1 MSASQSRSRASDRH
15 RPRMVAGH
23 SASHSAGHSA
33 GQAGGPECRP
43 GSRTRQFRQ
52 REQGPFPARLVDT
65 TGTYSAGPTGPKE
78 TAMSTE
84 LHHPP
89 SSPQTDAQA
98 THAQHPMPHHG
109 HHGDHAQ
116 HGHHVPDAAAH
127 HDDHQA
133 EAPRRPW
140 TVLALMLGAQVMVVL
155 DVSVVNVALPSIASD
170 LHLSSSDYQWAV
182 TAYVL
187 LSGGFLLLGGRMAD
201 LFDRRKMFLTGL
213 AVFTLGSLVSGFA
226 GSALMLILARGA
238 QGAGAAM
245 LTPAAMSIVMT
256 SYAGRQRAT
265 ALGLWGTVASM
276 GIAAGVLFGG
286 ILTTVFD
293 WRAVFFINVPV
304 GAVVL
309 AGVLTK
315 VPPMPNTSGQ
325 AHGIKRLDL
334 AGALTLVTGLLAL
347 VYAVESTTSHGWTA
361 TQTLIAAGAAVVLL
375 STFVMNERKVAA
387 PIVPP
392 ATWKIR
398 SLVSASV
405 VMAGVTGAVVGAI
418 FMSSLY
424 LQQVLGASAL
434 IAGLE
439 FLPLAA
445 FITASAAVASKA
457 LPHLGAKKL
466 IIIGLVIAA
475 AGALVLASIDA
486 DPSYTTDVLPGFALL
501 GLGVGPML
509 VAISV
514 AAMSDVPP
522 AHSGMASGL
531 LMTGHEIGAAL
542 GVAALTA
549 IAGDLTTQAG
559 IVTGTHDAFLAIAIG
574 LAALLLPTALLPAHD
589 SDTAM
594 AAGHG
599 HGHGHGH

>member
-1 MSASQSRSRASDRH
+1 MAAERPTGPVRLSSPRSRLFH
-15 RPRMVAGH
+15 
-23 SASHSAGHSA
+23 
-33 GQAGGPECRP
+33 
-43 GSRTRQFRQ
+43 Q
-52 REQGPFPARLVDT
+52 REQLPLAATLVDI
-65 TGTYSAGPTGPKE
+65 TGTQPAGPVRPKE
-78 TAMSTE
+78 NAMSTE

-89 SSPQTDAQA
+89 TNPVPAPDAGAHPLHQGHHPHEA
-98 THAQHPMPHHG
+98 GHDGHAQEA
-109 HHGDHAQ
+109 D
-116 HGHHVPDAAAH
+116 
-127 HDDHQA
+127 
-133 EAPRRPW
+133 APRRPW
-140 TVLALMLGAQVMVVL
+140 TVLALMLAAQVMVVL
-155 DVSVVNVALPSIASD
+155 DVSVVNVALPSIADD
-170 LHLSSSDYQWAV
+170 LHLSSGDYQWAV
-182 TAYVL
+182 SAYVL

-201 LFDRRKMFLTGL
+201 LFDRRRMFLTGL

-226 GSALMLILARGA
+226 GTALTLILARGA

-265 ALGLWGTVASM
+265 ALALWGTVASM

-286 ILTTVFD
+286 ILTTVLD

-304 GAVVL
+304 GALVL

-315 VPPMPNTSGQ
+315 VPSMPSTAAPG
-325 AHGIKRLDL
+325 AHGIGRLDL
-334 AGALTLVTGLLAL
+334 SGALTLVGGLLAL
-347 VYAVESTTSHGWTA
+347 VYAVESTTSRGWA
-361 TQTLIAAGAAVVLL
+361 AAQTLTAAGAAVVLL
-375 STFVMNERKVAA
+375 GAFAVNERQVAA

-392 ATWKIR
+392 GTWKIR
-398 SLVSASV
+398 SLVSASA

-418 FMSSLY
+418 FLSSLY

-434 IAGLE
+434 VAGLE

-457 LPHLGAKKL
+457 LPHAGAKKL
-466 IIIGLVIAA
+466 ITIGLVIAA
-475 AGALVLASIDA
+475 AGAIVLASVDA
-486 DPSYTTDVLPGFALL
+486 DPSYLTDVLPGFALL
-501 GLGVGPML
+501 GLGVGPMF

-514 AAMSDVPP
+514 AAMSDVPQEQ
-522 AHSGMASGL
+522 SGMASGL

-559 IVTGTHDAFLAIAIG
+559 LVNGAQDAFIAIAIG
-574 LAALLLPTALLPAHD
+574 LCALLVPTALLPAHD
-589 SDTAM
+589 PEAAM

-599 HGHGHGH
+599 HGH

>member
-1 MSASQSRSRASDRH
+1 
-15 RPRMVAGH
+15 
-23 SASHSAGHSA
+23 
-33 GQAGGPECRP
+33 
-43 GSRTRQFRQ
+43 
-52 REQGPFPARLVDT
+52 
-65 TGTYSAGPTGPKE
+65 
-78 TAMSTE
+78 
-84 LHHPP
+84 
-89 SSPQTDAQA
+89 
-98 THAQHPMPHHG
+98 
-109 HHGDHAQ
+109 
-116 HGHHVPDAAAH
+116 
-127 HDDHQA
+127 
-133 EAPRRPW
+133 
-140 TVLALMLGAQVMVVL
+140 
-155 DVSVVNVALPSIASD
+155 
-170 LHLSSSDYQWAV
+170 
-182 TAYVL
+182 
-187 LSGGFLLLGGRMAD
+187 
-201 LFDRRKMFLTGL
+201 
-213 AVFTLGSLVSGFA
+213 
-226 GSALMLILARGA
+226 
-238 QGAGAAM
+238 M

-265 ALGLWGTVASM
+265 ALALWGTVASM

-304 GAVVL
+304 GAIVL
-309 AGVLTK
+309 AGVLAK
-315 VPPMPNTSGQ
+315 VPPMPSTTAASDR
-325 AHGIKRLDL
+325 RLDL
-334 AGALTLVTGLLAL
+334 SGALTLVTGLLAL
-347 VYAVESTTSHGWTA
+347 VYAVESSTSHGWTA
-361 TQTLIAAGAAVVLL
+361 APTLAAAAASIVLL
-375 STFVMNERKVAA
+375 GAFVVNERKVAA

-418 FMSSLY
+418 FLSSLY

-434 IAGLE
+434 VAGLE

-466 IIIGLVIAA
+466 IVIGLVLAA
-475 AGALVLASIDA
+475 AGALVLASIDS
-486 DPSYTTDVLPGFALL
+486 DPRYLTDVLPGFALL
-501 GLGVGPML
+501 GLGVGPMF

-514 AAMSDVPP
+514 AAMSEVPP
-522 AHSGMASGL
+522 EQSGMASGL

-559 IVTGTHDAFLAIAIG
+559 IVDGTQDAFLAISVG

-589 SDTAM
+589 PETAM